1 MKYGAPF
8 IGAFATCDPIAIRD
22 YVQAVEGMGFNHLY
36 MDEVLLNNNPEEIF
50 HESMTFIAYLSAVT
64 TKLNFVTGVMIL
76 PKRSTLLLARQTA
89 EIDIL
94 SNGRLRLGVGV
105 GWSEREFQA
114 MGIDFHT
121 RGQRIEE
128 QITLLR
134 ALWTEPTVSF
144 QGKYHMLDEIG
155 INMLPFQRHIP
166 IWMGGG
172 ADVVLR
178 RTARMSDGWLAY
190 ITSDEKFQKIVEKL
204 RVYLEEFGRSANNF
218 SIINYLEL
226 GKTPQSLWEKR
237 LVNWRAIGVTHA
249 VALPQVGDIA
259 VKHRLAEALN
269 ALKAFR
275 ETVGPI

>member
-22 YVQAVEGMGFNHLY
+22 YVQAVEGMGFDHLF
-36 MDEVLLNNNPEEIF
+36 MDEVLLNNNPKEIF
-50 HESMTFIAYLSAVT
+50 HESMTLIAYLSAVT
-64 TKLNFVTGVMIL
+64 TKLKFVTGVMIL
-76 PKRSTLLLARQTA
+76 PKRSTLLLARQAA
-89 EIDIL
+89 EVDIL
-94 SNGRLRLGVGV
+94 SNGQLRLGVGV

-121 RGQRIEE
+121 RGQRVEE

-134 ALWTEPTVSF
+134 ALWSELKVSF
-144 QGKYHMLDEIG
+144 QGKYHKLDEIG
-155 INMLPFQRHIP
+155 INMLPVQRPIP

-178 RTARMSDGWLAY
+178 RTARMADGWLAY
-190 ITSDEKFQKIVEKL
+190 FTSDDEFQKIVEKL
-204 RVYLEEFGRSANNF
+204 RGYLDEYGRPANNF

-237 LVNWRAIGVTHA
+237 LANWQTIGVTHV
-249 VALPQVGDIA
+249 VALPPVGEIA
-259 VKHRLAEALN
+259 AEHRLEEALR
-269 ALKAFR
+269 ALQTFR
-275 ETVGPI
+275 GDVGPI

>member
-8 IGAFATCDPIAIRD
+8 IGSFATCDPIAIRD
-22 YVQAVEGMGFNHLY
+22 YVQAVEGMGFDHLF
-36 MDEVLLNNNPEEIF
+36 MDEVLLNNNPGEIF
-50 HESMTFIAYLSAVT
+50 HESMTLIAYLSAVT

-76 PKRSTLLLARQTA
+76 PKRSTLLLARQAA
-89 EIDIL
+89 EVDVL
-94 SNGRLRLGVGV
+94 LNGRLRLGVGV

-134 ALWTEPTVSF
+134 ALWTEPSVSF
-144 QGKYHMLDEIG
+144 QGKFHMLDEIG
-155 INMLPFQRHIP
+155 INMLPVQRPIP

-172 ADVVLR
+172 ADVVLK

-190 ITSDEKFQKIVEKL
+190 FTSDDEFQEIVEKL
-204 RVYLEEFGRSANNF
+204 RGYLGEYGRSANNF

-226 GKTPQSLWEKR
+226 GKTPQSQWEKR
-237 LVNWRAIGVTHA
+237 LANWQTIGVTHT
-249 VALPQVGDIA
+249 VALPPVGEIP
-259 VKHRLAEALN
+259 VKNRLEEASH
-269 ALKAFR
+269 ALQKFC
-275 ETVGPI
+275 EIVSPV

>member
-22 YVQAVEGMGFNHLY
+22 YVQAVEGIGFDHLY

-50 HESMTFIAYLSAVT
+50 HESMTLIAYLSAVT
-64 TKLNFVTGVMIL
+64 TNLKFVTGVMIL
-76 PKRSTLLLARQTA
+76 PKRSTLLLARQAA
-89 EIDIL
+89 EVDVL

-128 QITLLR
+128 QINLLR

-144 QGKYHMLDEIG
+144 QGKFHVLDEIG
-155 INMLPFQRHIP
+155 INMLLVQRPIP

-178 RTARMSDGWLAY
+178 RTARMSDGWITY
-190 ITSDEKFQKIVEKL
+190 FTSDDEFQKIVEKL
-204 RVYLEEFGRSANNF
+204 RAYLDEYGRSANNF

-237 LVNWRAIGVTHA
+237 LANWRAIGVTHA
-249 VALPQVGDIA
+249 VALPPVGDIA